1 MKIENLQEK
10 IRTELE
16 KYGASAKYTPE
27 QIHNSVSA
35 VVMNEL
41 RSQWDKSRAA
51 HDHARK
57 ASYLSMEFLV
67 GRAIYNN
74 LLCLGLTDDVS
85 HALKNVGADI
95 NDMEEIEDA
104 ALGNGGLGRLA
115 ACFLD
120 SAAALSLPLDGYGIR
135 YKYGLFRQTIEDGF
149 QREKADDWSR
159 FGDPWSIRRE
169 NESVKVHYADMD
181 VLAVPYDYPVSGGY
195 LPCALSK

>member
-1 MKIENLQEK
+1 MKIDNLQEK

-16 KYGASAKYTPE
+16 KYGVSAKYTPE

-41 RSQWDKSRAA
+41 CPQWDKSRAA

-95 NDMEEIEDA
+95 DDMEEIEDA
-104 ALGNGGLGRLA
+104 ALGNRL
-115 ACFLD
+115 L
-120 SAAALSLPLDGYGIR
+120 LRI
-135 YKYGLFRQTIEDGF
+135 FR
-149 QREKADDWSR
+149 
-159 FGDPWSIRRE
+159 
-169 NESVKVHYADMD
+169 
-181 VLAVPYDYPVSGGY
+181 
-195 LPCALSK
+195 C